1 MAATP
6 LSGPRPTGVS
16 GAPSA
21 PDAPSLLRAR
31 RRELEQAAF
40 NRVCAIADPVEVSD
54 PHYEEGLK
62 LAVAAALD
70 YGMAALGQRAEESS
84 PPVPDLLLSQARFA
98 ARSEVSLD
106 TVLRRYFSGYALLG
120 DFLSKSAGGEAA
132 ATGLKR
138 LLESQSSHFDS
149 LLAAVSE
156 AYEEERRSKEER
168 QRSEGSPR
176 RGREEQV
183 RALLSGASKQTSQLA
198 YAIEGR
204 HHTGLTARGE
214 GAERAIREIAAELD
228 RSLLLIC
235 PTEGEEIW
243 AWLGGKPLPTERL
256 LERAMAKAGAF
267 AALALGEPAEGLA
280 GWRLTHRQA
289 STALQ
294 VARRGKE
301 PLVRYAEVGLLA
313 SVLEDELLSKSLKAL
328 YLDPLS
334 SAPPDGGRTLR
345 ETLAAYLTAMRN
357 VSCTAAA
364 LGVDRRTV
372 TRRLRAIEELWGR
385 PLDAV
390 GAEMEVALRLWG
402 VGGITPI
409 TPPGN
414 AQS

>member
-1 MAATP
+1 MAATA
-6 LSGPRPTGVS
+6 L
-16 GAPSA
+16 SA
-21 PDAPSLLRAR
+21 PPSLLRAR
-31 RRELEQAAF
+31 REELEQAAF
-40 NRVCAIADPVEVSD
+40 TRVCAIADPVEVSD

-70 YGMAALGQRAEESS
+70 YGIAALEQPAEESS
-84 PPVPDLLLSQARFA
+84 PPVPDLLLSQARLA

-106 TVLRRYFSGYALLG
+106 TVLRRYFAGYALLG
-120 DFLSKSAGGEAA
+120 DFLSKRAGGEAA

-156 AYEEERRSKEER
+156 AYEEAR
-168 QRSEGSPR
+168 QRKEGSPR
-176 RGREEQV
+176 RKREEQV
-183 RALLSGASKQTSQLA
+183 RALLEGRGEETSQLA

-204 HHTGLTARGE
+204 HHTGLTACGE
-214 GAERAIREIAAELD
+214 GAEGAIREIAAELD

-235 PTEGEEIW
+235 PGEGEEIW
-243 AWLGGKPLPTERL
+243 VWLGGGKPLPTERL

-280 GWRLTHRQA
+280 GWRLTHLQA
-289 STALQ
+289 SAALQ
-294 VARRGKE
+294 VARRAEE
-301 PLVRYAEVGLLA
+301 PIVRYAEVGLLA
-313 SVLEDELLSKSLKAL
+313 CVSKDELLSESLKAL

-345 ETLAAYLTAMRN
+345 ETLAAYLAAMRN

-402 VGGITPI
+402 AGKIA
-409 TPPGN
+409 PPGN